1 MCNVNNA
8 VLRGEF
14 MELNVYIR
22 KEERSTIDVS
32 FYLKNLGKEEVQY
45 RSTINRRK
53 EIIKK
58 ENQWIENG
66 QMKEN

>member
-32 FYLKNLGKEEVQY
+32 FHLKNLGKEEVQY

-53 EIIKK
+53 EIIK
-58 ENQWIENG
+58 
-66 QMKEN
+66 